1 MDQELGELGPDQN
14 PRRTERRRRRLAR
27 ERERERELLREH
39 NTFPSIAAQMEQDAG
54 SNEPGSSTGRI
65 RRRPAVSIPNEP
77 LARFRDRGRNTST
90 DALNGLQWA
99 AARLAETSSSVNAL
113 LDEPAFHAG
122 SSGRGTVESQ
132 VNRWRAKRRKLDSD
146 DKREGTQG
154 FSYGHHGQVVPGAL
168 KMEIASCDG
177 GTYSEPNGDSSWPE
191 NVLINDSSVYC
202 TQSDRCNLVLRHQ
215 GETPFCLKKIVIR
228 APKAGF
234 DAP

>member
-1 MDQELGELGPDQN
+1 MRD
-14 PRRTERRRRRLAR
+14 
-27 ERERERELLREH
+27 H
-39 NTFPSIAAQMEQDAG
+39 NTFPSITAQMEQETG
-54 SNEPGSSTGRI
+54 SNDPSSTSRI
-65 RRRPAVSIPNEP
+65 RRRPAISTEP
-77 LARFRDRGRNTST
+77 LSRVRARGQNTST
-90 DALNGLQWA
+90 DALHGLQWA

-113 LDEPAFHAG
+113 LDEPVSHMG
-122 SSGRGTVESQ
+122 SSGRGSVESQ

-146 DKREGTQG
+146 DKREGARG
-154 FSYGHHGQVVPGAL
+154 FSYGHQGQVVPGAL

-228 APKAGF
+228 APKTGF